1 VLCPL
6 VQTHSSAILLKRLLH
21 SRQTWYEVPN
31 VRSEA
36 AWNGTGLSK
45 GGCVELE
52 TAIKETTELI
62 DTYIKQSLPDG
73 KYKDLCLKLNSS
85 SSKWLSNLVTYLNG
99 EIKRVQKYG
108 IPEQKTYTLVLDQL
122 HTMYEE
128 MWSSC
133 WLM

>member
-1 VLCPL
+1 MLEVKPPGMELVCPRKVAWSWRL
-6 VQTHSSAILLKRLLH
+6 PLKKL
-21 SRQTWYEVPN
+21 
-31 VRSEA
+31 
-36 AWNGTGLSK
+36 
-45 GGCVELE
+45 
-52 TAIKETTELI
+52 TELI
-62 DTYIKQSLPDG
+62 DTYIKQSLPDA